1 MELTVITPSLQPNF
15 TLRGKTALITGASS
29 GLGAHFAQLLAELG
43 ANIICGAR
51 RMERLDALVETIQ
64 AKGGQAKAVRLDV
77 EDEASVIAAFDQA
90 EASFG
95 VPSIVIANAGTN
107 EVGLATDIS
116 MADFD
121 AVMSVNVRGVFLTA
135 REGAKR
141 MMAQGSTQSG
151 AGRIVLIA
159 SMAGLKPLPGLVP
172 YSVSKAAV
180 VMMAKAMA
188 AEWLRKGIN
197 VNALCP
203 GYIETEINADWLGQ
217 EGGQKMVAG
226 FPRRR
231 VMDDQALDGAMTW
244 LVSDA
249 ARYTTGAVVQVDDG
263 QSLT

>member
-1 MELTVITPSLQPNF
+1 
-15 TLRGKTALITGASS
+15 
-29 GLGAHFAQLLAELG
+29 
-43 ANIICGAR
+43 
-51 RMERLDALVETIQ
+51 
-64 AKGGQAKAVRLDV
+64 
-77 EDEASVIAAFDQA
+77 VIAAFDQA